1 MADEDGETGPTYAYE
16 GDTKDGDAT
25 LQHGKGKAVYPN
37 GDEYQGDYQEG
48 KRHGHGVYQ
57 WIKTV
62 VDEESGESKPA
73 VDEDGKPVFQSKY
86 TGQYVANLK
95 DGEGVFE
102 YPDGSKYQGNWRH
115 DKRHGDGVYWYP
127 NGDIYSGEWRFGTK
141 HGRGT
146 FIHSES
152 NARLVGTFEDG
163 KFVKGKWV
171 MADSTYTGSYQD
183 NKPFGPGQFVFK
195 SGNRQEGE
203 YVQKTLA
210 EGEEPEEGAG
220 PLEPQWQ
227 GGAVA
232 SVAAETYVI

>member
-1 MADEDGETGPTYAYE
+1 MGRDEMADDEENTGLKYMYE
-16 GDTKDGDAT
+16 GDKKDGDAT
-25 LQHGKGKAVYPN
+25 LQHGKGKAEYPN
-37 GDEYQGDYQEG
+37 GDEYEGEYQEG
-48 KRHGHGVYQ
+48 KRHGHGVYK
-57 WIKTV
+57 WVKME
-62 VDEESGESKPA
+62 VDEESGESKQA
-73 VDEDGKPVFQSKY
+73 VDDEGKKVFQSTY
-86 TGQYVANLK
+86 TGQYAANLK

-152 NARLVGTFEDG
+152 NARLIGTYVDG

-171 MADSTYTGSYQD
+171 MADSTYTGGFKD
-183 NKPFGPGQFVFK
+183 NAPFGPGQFLFN
-195 SGNRQEGE
+195 SGNRMDGE
-203 YVQKTLA
+203 YVAKA
-210 EGEEPEEGAG
+210 PVEGEEEEAG
-220 PLEPQWQ
+220 PADPQWV

-232 SVAAETYVI
+232 TVADEK